1 MSFPIIPVSM
11 IHRERTHHE
20 SVFAGHFVLWTTQ
33 FPAHESSRFFFY
45 VGSYFEGAT
54 LHEQLSSMNAR
65 LLDRLWTVIAETS
78 I

>member
-1 MSFPIIPVSM
+1 MNQFLLAIL
-11 IHRERTHHE
+11 
-20 SVFAGHFVLWTTQ
+20 FFGHFVLWTTQ
-33 FPAHESSRFFFY
+33 FPAHESSRFFH